1 MSMLLT
7 WGMSAFQLPKADD
20 FQFGHQHLW
29 SGQALEKCIAFLP
42 RAWMFETPTWC
53 TWSDLCGEVVS
64 FFFFITT
71 MGNFEMPRL
80 VLSLCISVLRGIRW
94 FCLSTSA
101 TTGHFIQC
109 SNQCLWK
116 RLLSARCLTIFNVW
130 WIFSLIWNQHFLKWW
145 VPQSDARS
153 SNRYWQANNGRWQCN
168 FLKISWRIRCNLTS
182 LPVILWWVPA
192 RKEANG
198 KQLWEFYNMHLVVL
212 FGLELFVFFGG
223 NL

>member
-7 WGMSAFQLPKADD
+7 WGMSAFHLPKADD

-29 SGQALEKCIAFLP
+29 PGQALEKCLAFLP